1 MWDMDLPG
9 AQSPQRPTT
18 PNTVMYDDEAGPPKS
33 AGSLRARQ
41 PPPGPP
47 TYLTP
52 RDKAAGEVVS
62 LGGGKPTI
70 WTVEGDQSN
79 EDKLKGT
86 LPSVR
91 FKFWGLN
98 IDQRNQSSPI

>member
-1 MWDMDLPG
+1 MDLPG
-9 AQSPQRPTT
+9 VQSPQRPTT

-52 RDKAAGEVVS
+52 RDKAAGEVAS

-70 WTVEGDQSN
+70 WTVEGDQAN

-86 LPSVR
+86 LPCQIQILGMKVET
-91 FKFWGLN
+91 
-98 IDQRNQSSPI
+98 